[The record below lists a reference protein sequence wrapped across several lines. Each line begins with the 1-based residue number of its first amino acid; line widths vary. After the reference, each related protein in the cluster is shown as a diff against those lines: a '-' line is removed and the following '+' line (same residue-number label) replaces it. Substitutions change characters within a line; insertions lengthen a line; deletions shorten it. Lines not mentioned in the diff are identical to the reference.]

1 MRAKG
6 FNHTM
11 FRAQAYSPKT
21 KCCQQ
26 GVPRNSLKWKSLN
39 LSALN
44 TNSRLCIKSLYGACL
59 FKNPTGITRNGCTL
73 ASSPSFLDQL
83 RIVQNFKT
91 IREIA
96 LYAGLQEALDEEA
109 AHAMQGDASSILQ
122 LARDI
127 QTYAPRCVEVAE
139 VPRTSCF

>member
-1 MRAKG
+1 MA
-6 FNHTM
+6 
-11 FRAQAYSPKT
+11 A
-21 KCCQQ
+21 
-26 GVPRNSLKWKSLN
+26 
-39 LSALN
+39 
-44 TNSRLCIKSLYGACL
+44 
-59 FKNPTGITRNGCTL
+59 
-73 ASSPSFLDQL
+73 LDQL